1 MASVLPSAHEFQS
14 NFHWQYIV
22 HPLHYLTFAV
32 GRKDGTIL
40 IDSAENAGID
50 NDLHGH
56 VCRYHH
62 ILTIGWM

>member
-1 MASVLPSAHEFQS
+1 MAKVLPSAHEFQS

-40 IDSAENAGID
+40 IDSAENADTLYND
-50 NDLHGH
+50 NF
-56 VCRYHH
+56 
-62 ILTIGWM
+62 IGCTLAR